1 MLIQELLDLTL
12 RVMGQSA
19 VASLGERRSCYLTR
33 GGGRFG
39 AEDHCVVANA
49 RVKYSHLVIL
59 VCYLSAKPL
68 VHRLTVAEVARLEIK
83 Q

>member
-19 VASLGERRSCYLTR
+19 VASLGERRSCHLTR

-49 RVKYSHLVIL
+49 
-59 VCYLSAKPL
+59 
-68 VHRLTVAEVARLEIK
+68 
-83 Q
+83 